1 MTSCGKFHLNKTCF
15 SDEDSE
21 KKMAELAEKAK
32 KDAEVK
38 AQEDIAKKKK
48 EEEDEKA
55 KEQQKAQDKSKPISS
70 TPVPGTPWFVFCT
83 ITEYSTTHS
92 IRCSVGYILHC
103 TCSDRLTLYE
113 FFQSIIQ
120 YNFHTYC
127 ISIKIEHTKP

>member
-1 MTSCGKFHLNKTCF
+1 MLTHDKCHLNMICF

-70 TPVPGTPWFVFCT
+70 TPVPGTPWLAFFIAVQCKVLWEVHPT
-83 ITEYSTTHS
+83 
-92 IRCSVGYILHC
+92 V
-103 TCSDRLTLYE
+103 RL
-113 FFQSIIQ
+113 QW
-120 YNFHTYC
+120 
-127 ISIKIEHTKP
+127 

>member
-1 MTSCGKFHLNKTCF
+1 MTSYGKYNLTIICF

-70 TPVPGTPWFVFCT
+70 TPVPGTPWLVFFIT
-83 ITEYSTTHS
+83 IQCKVLWEVHPTV
-92 IRCSVGYILHC
+92 CL
-103 TCSDRLTLYE
+103 
-113 FFQSIIQ
+113 QW
-120 YNFHTYC
+120 
-127 ISIKIEHTKP
+127 